1 MQATLLG
8 IWRSITDTMQ
18 IYNNKFYT
26 RRFEANSNKAV
37 PEARLPPMMI
47 GSVFFAGG
55 LFLFGWTSSRAVFWL
70 APIIGTVLMGFGFF
84 TIFQVKSLL

>member
-1 MQATLLG
+1 
-8 IWRSITDTMQ
+8 
-18 IYNNKFYT
+18 
-26 RRFEANSNKAV
+26 
-37 PEARLPPMMI
+37 MMI